1 MNKNIPK
8 RVHAVG
14 KKENE
19 NVNISKKR
27 KLVSD
32 QQKTVDDQ
40 KNCTKAQR
48 FANLSIE
55 NSTKHFDKNVKRTIK
70 DCSEAC

>member
-1 MNKNIPK
+1 MNKSIPK
-8 RVHAVG
+8 RVYVVA
-14 KKENE
+14 KNENE
-19 NVNISKKR
+19 NVSISKKR
-27 KLVSD
+27 KFVN
-32 QQKTVDDQ
+32 QQEAVDDQ
-40 KNCTKAQR
+40 KNCTEAQR

>member
-8 RVHAVG
+8 RVRLVS
-14 KKENE
+14 KTENE
-19 NVNISKKR
+19 NVSISKKR
-27 KLVSD
+27 KFVN
-32 QQKTVDDQ
+32 QQEAVDDQ
-40 KNCTKAQR
+40 KNCTEAQR